1 MLFLLF
7 YKIDKISSQKYKKIK
22 HNLILNRYFD
32 NIIKS
37 YCTQKKT
44 HLTFFN
50 KKVIIEKETS
60 PNLKKK
66 MKELRYLDKYFIKYK
81 FSFSLG
87 ILITIIAQIFS
98 LFTPKLISSSLEA
111 IEKFDKLSSVEKSS
125 TMVIGQYREE
135 LIHNVLLIIA
145 TTIIAGFLTFLMRQT
160 LIVMSRHIEFDLKNE
175 VFRQYENLSQNF
187 YKQNRTG
194 DLMNRISEDVSK
206 VRMYVGPAVMY
217 TINTFIRFAIVIAYM
232 YNVSPRLTL
241 YTLLPLPILSYA
253 IFKLSSEIN
262 IRSTV
267 FQQYLS
273 KVSSFTQEIFSGI
286 RVIKAYSLENQQQ
299 NNLISL
305 AEESKSKSLSLARV
319 QSLFGPLML
328 ALIGISNLVLIYFGG
343 MLYINGTIKSIGT
356 IAEFI
361 LYVNMLTWPVASLGW
376 VSSMVQEAEASQKR
390 LNEFLKIVPDI
401 QNNNPSSST
410 VDGTISFENVSYTY
424 EDTNIEALKNIS
436 FTVKKG
442 ETLAILGK
450 TGSGKST
457 LLSLISRMYDVT
469 EGQVKI
475 DGKEISQLNLFD
487 LRNSIG
493 IVPQDAFL
501 FSDSIKNNIKFGKEN
516 ATDDEV
522 IAAAKSA
529 VVHDNIEGFNKG
541 YDTILGERGI
551 TLSGGQK
558 QRVSIAR
565 AIIKKPEILL
575 FDDCLSAVDT
585 ETEEAILNNLFEICK
600 DKTTIIVSHRVSSAK
615 NADKIIIL
623 ENGKII
629 QQGFH
634 NQLINENGYYS
645 ALYLKQLSEKE
656 LL

>member
-1 MLFLLF
+1 
-7 YKIDKISSQKYKKIK
+7 
-22 HNLILNRYFD
+22 
-32 NIIKS
+32 
-37 YCTQKKT
+37 
-44 HLTFFN
+44 
-50 KKVIIEKETS
+50 
-60 PNLKKK
+60 
-66 MKELRYLDKYFIKYK
+66 MKELSYLNKYFIKYK
-81 FSFSLG
+81 YSFSLG
-87 ILITIIAQIFS
+87 ILFTIIAQIFM
-98 LFTPKLISSSLEA
+98 LFTPKLISKSFKVIEA
-111 IEKFDKLSSVEKSS
+111 FSKDKTVAS
-125 TMVIGQYREE
+125 TVIREE
-135 LIHNVLLIIA
+135 LISNVLLIIA

-217 TINTFIRFAIVIAYM
+217 TINTCIRFTIVIVYM

-241 YTLLPLPILSYA
+241 YTLLPLPLLSYG

-262 IRSTV
+262 KRSTI

-273 KVSSFTQEIFSGI
+273 KVSSFSQEIFSGV
-286 RVIKAYSLENQQQ
+286 RVIKAYSLEDQHQANMV
-299 NNLISL
+299 LL
-305 AEESKSKSLSLARV
+305 ANESKSKSLNLAKV

-328 ALIGISNLVLIYFGG
+328 ALIGISNLVVIYFGG
-343 MLYINGTIKSIGT
+343 LMYIEGTIKSIGT

-390 LNEFLKIVPDI
+390 LNEFLKTEPEIKNTTTEKSVI
-401 QNNNPSSST
+401 E
-410 VDGTISFENVSYTY
+410 GAIAFENVSFTY
-424 EDTNIEALKNIS
+424 EDTNINALKNIS
-436 FTVKKG
+436 FTVNKG

-457 LLSLISRMYDVT
+457 ILSLISRLYDT
-469 EGQVKI
+469 TAGKI
-475 DGKEISQLNLFD
+475 TIDNKEISSLNLFD

-501 FSDSIKNNIKFGKEN
+501 FSDSIKNNIKFGKED
-516 ATDDEV
+516 ATDEEV

-529 VVHDNIEGFNKG
+529 VVHKNIMGFNKK
-541 YDTILGERGI
+541 YETVLGERGI

-565 AIIKKPEILL
+565 AIIKKPPILL

-585 ETEEAILNNLFEICK
+585 ETEETILNNLFEICK

-615 NADKIIIL
+615 NANKIIIL
-623 ENGKII
+623 EDGKII
-629 QQGFH
+629 QQGTH
-634 NQLINENGYYS
+634 NQLVNQEGYYAS
-645 ALYLKQLSEKE
+645 LYLKQLSEKE

>member
-1 MLFLLF
+1 
-7 YKIDKISSQKYKKIK
+7 
-22 HNLILNRYFD
+22 
-32 NIIKS
+32 
-37 YCTQKKT
+37 
-44 HLTFFN
+44 
-50 KKVIIEKETS
+50 
-60 PNLKKK
+60 
-66 MKELRYLDKYFIKYK
+66 MKELRYLNKYFIKYK
-81 FSFSLG
+81 YSFSLG
-87 ILITIIAQIFS
+87 ILFTIIAQIFS
-98 LFTPKLISSSLEA
+98 LFTPKLISKSFKA
-111 IEKFDKLSSVEKSS
+111 IETFDKLSKQERTSQIIIS
-125 TMVIGQYREE
+125 TYREE
-135 LIHNVLLIIA
+135 LIHNILLIIA

-217 TINTFIRFAIVIAYM
+217 TINTFIRFAIVIGYM

-241 YTLLPLPILSYA
+241 YTILPLPVLSYC

-262 IRSTV
+262 KRSTI

-273 KVSSFTQEIFSGI
+273 KISSFSQEIFSGI
-286 RVIKAYSLENQQQ
+286 RVIKAYSLEDQHQKNMV
-299 NNLISL
+299 NL
-305 AEESKSKSLSLARV
+305 ANESKSKSLDLAKV

-328 ALIGISNLVLIYFGG
+328 ALIGISNLVVIYFGG
-343 MLYINGTIKSIGT
+343 LMYINGTIKSIGT

-390 LNEFLKIVPDI
+390 LNEFLKIEPEI
-401 QNNNPSSST
+401 KNKNPNKSIIE
-410 VDGTISFENVSYTY
+410 GTISFENVSYTY

-436 FTVKKG
+436 FNVKRG

-457 LLSLISRMYDVT
+457 ISSLISRLYEVT
-469 EGQVKI
+469 
-475 DGKEISQLNLFD
+475 DGRITVDGNEISTLNLYD

-516 ATDDEV
+516 ATDEEV
-522 IAAAKSA
+522 ETAAKNA
-529 VVHDNIEGFNKG
+529 VVHDNIIGFNKQ

-565 AIIKKPEILL
+565 AIIKNPEILL

-585 ETEEAILNNLFEICK
+585 ETEEAILNNLYEICK

-615 NADKIIIL
+615 NADNIIIL
-623 ENGKII
+623 EDGKII
-629 QQGFH
+629 QQGSH
-634 NQLINENGYYS
+634 NQLINQEGYYAS
-645 ALYLKQLSEKE
+645 LYLKQLSEKE

>member
-1 MLFLLF
+1 
-7 YKIDKISSQKYKKIK
+7 
-22 HNLILNRYFD
+22 
-32 NIIKS
+32 
-37 YCTQKKT
+37 
-44 HLTFFN
+44 
-50 KKVIIEKETS
+50 
-60 PNLKKK
+60 
-66 MKELRYLDKYFIKYK
+66 MKELSYLNKYFIKYK
-81 FSFSLG
+81 YSFLLG
-87 ILITIIAQIFS
+87 IIITIIAQIFS
-98 LFTPKLISSSLEA
+98 LFTPKLISKSFKV
-111 IEKFDKLSSVEKSS
+111 IEGFSKDNTASIATV
-125 TMVIGQYREE
+125 QQE
-135 LIHNVLLIIA
+135 LITNIIFIII
-145 TTIIAGFLTFLMRQT
+145 TTILAGFLSFLMRQT

-175 VFRQYENLSQNF
+175 VFQQYENLSQNF

-217 TINTFIRFAIVIAYM
+217 TINTFIRFTIVIVYM
-232 YNVSPRLTL
+232 FNVSPKLTL

-262 IRSTV
+262 KRSTI

-286 RVIKAYSLENQQQ
+286 RVVKAYSLEEQHQKNMGE
-299 NNLISL
+299 L
-305 AEESKSKSLSLARV
+305 ANESKSKSMNLAKI
-319 QSLFGPLML
+319 QALFGPLMV
-328 ALIGISNLVLIYFGG
+328 ALIGISNLVVIYFGG
-343 MLYINGTIKSIGT
+343 LMYIHGSIKNIGT

-390 LNEFLKIVPDI
+390 INEFLKIKPEI
-401 QNNNPSSST
+401 QNKNQEKSII
-410 VDGTISFENVSYTY
+410 GGAISFENVSYTY
-424 EDTNIEALKNIS
+424 SDTQIKALEDVS
-436 FTVKKG
+436 FTVHQG

-457 LLSLISRMYDVT
+457 IVSLISRLYEVT
-469 EGQVKI
+469 EGHIII
-475 DGKEISQLNLFD
+475 DGNKISSVNLYD

-501 FSDSIKNNIKFGKEN
+501 FSDTIKNNIKFGKEN
-516 ATDDEV
+516 ATDEEV
-522 IAAAKSA
+522 ETAAKSA
-529 VVHDNIEGFNKG
+529 VVHENIIGFNKQ
-541 YDTILGERGI
+541 YETIVGERGI

-565 AIIKKPEILL
+565 AIIKNPKILL

-585 ETEEAILNNLFEICK
+585 ETEEAILNNLQEICK

-615 NADKIIIL
+615 NADRIIIL
-623 ENGKII
+623 DEGKIVE
-629 QQGFH
+629 QGSH
-634 NQLINENGYYS
+634 NQLINQEGYYA

-656 LL
+656 L